1 MVPLT
6 FRRYLPPIIAA
17 LLLAACGAP
26 EPASRDRFF
35 ALEPTAAVTPGRR
48 AEGGT
53 LLVNDLAARGFLGGR
68 QIVYRTAEEPLEVKR
83 YPLLLWEE
91 PPGRALARELTA
103 ALREARRFELVITP
117 AQRARS
123 DYLLGGEV
131 TRFEHLPTDHPA
143 ARAGAELNLTLLR
156 GDDRRSLII
165 AEALCGGRAHHREHP
180 GGHGAG
186 LRPAERPVGR
196 RGGARHPRP
205 AAMSRRPAS
214 SAPAPDLQAR
224 CPRARSSPEK

>member
-6 FRRYLPPIIAA
+6 SRRYLPPIIAA

-35 ALEPTAAVTPGRR
+35 ALEPAVPVTPGKPV
-48 AEGGT
+48 AGVT

-91 PPGRALARELTA
+91 PPGRAMARELTA
-103 ALREARRFELVITP
+103 ALREAHRFAVVITP

-131 TRFEHLPTDHPA
+131 TRFEHLPTDHPP
-143 ARAGAELNLTLLR
+143 RVRVEFNLTLLR
-156 GDDRRSLII
+156 GDDRRSLVSKGYAGEEPSIENTPEGMVQAFNRLTARLV
-165 AEALCGGRAHHREHP
+165 AEVVRDIQSLPLQGGS
-180 GGHGAG
+180 GN
-186 LRPAERPVGR
+186 
-196 RGGARHPRP
+196 
-205 AAMSRRPAS
+205 
-214 SAPAPDLQAR
+214 
-224 CPRARSSPEK
+224 